1 MILVIIL
8 SDFGYYIER
17 FWLFDYNII
26 RWQPKKSITVCFL
39 SIMYDKVVMQWDSG
53 ADLLLIR
60 TNGLL

>member
-17 FWLFDYNII
+17 FWLFVYNII